1 MRTLHAHTLSEAKLY
16 LFAQTCPQCGLG
28 PMHADRA
35 GSLSDSAS
43 GSDGAETSG
52 SEPVELTAYCA
63 SCQASL
69 TERFEI
75 DFPTLDELNPADA
88 PSRILDVTDWVAL
101 SAALVELAERQDAA
115 ARKRSLKIESG
126 DCLREALKFYA
137 DGDNDLPPAS
147 ACFSAE
153 ARDRVRDFPNEYS
166 RQRLRDLLAKLPRR
180 A

>member
-16 LFAQTCPQCGLG
+16 LFAQSCPQCDRG

-35 GSLSDSAS
+35 GSLSDSTA
-43 GSDGAETSG
+43 GSARAETFG
-52 SEPVELTAYCA
+52 GEPVELTAYCA

-75 DFPTLDELNPADA
+75 DLSTLDELNPTGS

-101 SAALVELAERQDAA
+101 SSALLELADRQDAA
-115 ARKRSLKIESG
+115 AGKRSLKIEAA
-126 DCLREALKFYA
+126 DCLREALKFYG
-137 DGDNDLPPAS
+137 DDDNDLPPAS

-180 A
+180 I